1 MSDPSSDRH
10 PHSPTT
16 RQQHESGIPLSP
28 RPSPPA
34 PATSTAAAASPG
46 GGPSNVS
53 STRYSLRFVTSS
65 PGTSP
70 TKRPNLSPSAD
81 GADTSVRG
89 DDAVDGQNDLHGE
102 SIAYDLSGLAV
113 QQSPLLGD
121 SFPARK
127 SGGSGPGGISSSPT
141 YVIRPR
147 TFSSGGMLSSPR
159 GTAVDYSPNNSSDDG
174 IEEALEAARKRTAT
188 ARKNVKNVSPSSPA
202 ANNQGVYGFITPSE
216 TPSAF
221 LDPFSGAPGV
231 PPLTPMTD
239 AVELTPTVQVAINAA
254 RNATGGGSGE
264 SRTKSRMVDPTG
276 RAIDT
281 KGDVWAS
288 TAFRSIVDSA
298 DCILA
303 VEHGDRNYL
312 KQRYEDA
319 IECYEEGLE
328 MAYTSLHNMTK
339 QSRTSASSSSVL
351 DDDMPSDEEG
361 GPPEEKDLKDENPLT
376 PNASFLMRI
385 SSGTSID
392 ADQSDVVLIAFASI
406 CLRKGNAFFRMGEW
420 NEARRSYHDSKGY
433 LLLIKAASSSGSGK
447 DPLTANRAAMLSK
460 TKMGGMIMNN
470 LAAIEASTGRHQ
482 HATTEYAEALRVK
495 RRSLRSMLKQDKEV
509 LDSTLLSKE
518 DAVLDIT
525 TTLTNIGQLRQKIA
539 KRGKAE
545 EAYKQALSLRVEKC
559 GERDLSVVSNFP

>member
-1 MSDPSSDRH
+1 MSDPTSDRH

-16 RQQHESGIPLSP
+16 RQHESGIPLSP
-28 RPSPPA
+28 RSPPA
-34 PATSTAAAASPG
+34 PATVAAASPG

-70 TKRPNLSPSAD
+70 TKRPNRSPSAD
-81 GADTSVRG
+81 GADTSVCG

-121 SFPARK
+121 SFPVCK
-127 SGGSGPGGISSSPT
+127 SGGSGSGGISSSPT

-147 TFSSGGMLSSPR
+147 KFSSGGMLSSPR
-159 GTAVDYSPNNSSDDG
+159 GTAADYSPNNSSDDG
-174 IEEALEAARKRTAT
+174 IEEALEAARKRTEGVAT
-188 ARKNVKNVSPSSPA
+188 NLSSPA
-202 ANNQGVYGFITPSE
+202 ANNQGVYDFITPSE

-221 LDPFSGAPGV
+221 LDPFSGAPGL

-239 AVELTPTVQVAINAA
+239 AVELTPTVEVAVKAA
-254 RNATGGGSGE
+254 RKVTDDATGGRSDGV
-264 SRTKSRMVDPTG
+264 RTKSRMIDPTG
-276 RAIDT
+276 RAIDS

-288 TAFRSIVDSA
+288 AAFRSIVDSA

-303 VEHGDRNYL
+303 AEHGDRNYL

-328 MAYTSLHNMTK
+328 MAYSSLHNMTK

-351 DDDMPSDEEG
+351 DDDIPSDEEG
-361 GPPEEKDLKDENPLT
+361 GPPEEKDFEDENPLK

-385 SSGTSID
+385 GSGTSID

-406 CLRKGNAFFRMGEW
+406 YLRKGNAFFRMGEW

-433 LLLIKAASSSGSGK
+433 LLLMKPASSSGSEK
-447 DPLTANRAAMLSK
+447 DPSTANRAAMLSK

-495 RRSLRSMLKQDKEV
+495 RRSLRSLLKQDKEV

-539 KRGKAE
+539 KHGKAE